1 MLVERIPE
9 SIRAPLRPLVLP
21 AAERARRTRWLL
33 REKIL
38 WGGRTRERILVRML
52 RAHYA
57 SLFRRQWSRADQM
70 PHFFDHRIGS
80 FGLFAGDNTPF
91 AYYRGY
97 YAAEVLRDGDVLLD
111 IGCGDGFFAS
121 RFFAPRCSAVDAI
134 DIEPSAIRH
143 ALAQNTHPRITYSVR
158 DAVGQP
164 FPRERYDAVV
174 WDGAIGHFSPE
185 KTHWM
190 LAKIRDALAPAGV
203 FVGSETLGDEGHDHL
218 QFFASTDDLGDLLGQ
233 HFAHVQVRAQRFP
246 LKEGVER
253 TEAYWRC
260 AIDPGRLEQAAW
272 SSYRTAS

>member
-1 MLVERIPE
+1 MLAQRIPE
-9 SIRAPLRPLVLP
+9 PIRARLRPFVLP
-21 AAERARRTRWLL
+21 TLERARTMRWLL
-33 REKIL
+33 RERML
-38 WGGRTRERILVRML
+38 WGGRRREQLLVQLL

-57 SLFRRQWSRADQM
+57 SLFRRQWSRAERM

-91 AYYRGY
+91 GYYRGY

-143 ALAQNTHPRITYSVR
+143 ALAHNAHPRVAYSIR
-158 DAVGQP
+158 DAVDQP

-174 WDGAIGHFSPE
+174 WDGALGHFAPE
-185 KTHWM
+185 TTHRM

-203 FVGSETLGDEGHDHL
+203 FVGSETLGTEGHDHL
-218 QFFASTDDLGDLLGQ
+218 QFFTSIDDLGDLLGQ
-233 HFAHVQVRAQRFP
+233 HFAHVEVRAQRFP
-246 LKEGVER
+246 LKSGVER

-260 AIDPGRLEQAAW
+260 ALDPERLELAGW
-272 SSYRTAS
+272 RSYGTTN